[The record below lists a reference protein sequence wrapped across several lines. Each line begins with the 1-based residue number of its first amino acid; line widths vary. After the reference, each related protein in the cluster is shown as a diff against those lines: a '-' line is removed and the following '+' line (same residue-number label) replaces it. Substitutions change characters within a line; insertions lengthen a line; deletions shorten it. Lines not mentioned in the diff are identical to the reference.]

1 MTEPVTPRTKLQRFA
16 RVQARE
22 QRRAIAAE
30 VRKSRA
36 DAGISQRRLAS
47 AAGVSQ
53 GTLSQIE
60 TGDVEPT
67 LEVLARLAAALGG
80 ELSIR
85 INFGTG
91 PPIGDHIQ
99 AAMVQGLLAVLHPRW
114 KRFLEVPVS
123 RPVRG
128 VIDLVLDDPAE
139 PQIVAAE
146 AESELRRIEQQVRWS
161 KAKAEALASGGAA
174 ELVQILGRSGHDEQ
188 PRGAPPVSRLLL
200 LRSTRT
206 THQVVATYADLL
218 ATAFPARHG
227 YAVAA
232 LTGTASWPGAG
243 LVWMDVAQRCR
254 LAPARAPARDPTR
267 SLSRHS

>member
-1 MTEPVTPRTKLQRFA
+1 MERAAARNAREVTLAMGRDIR
-16 RVQARE
+16 QARE
-22 QRRAIAAE
+22 
-30 VRKSRA
+30 
-36 DAGISQRRLAS
+36 DAGISLSRLAQE
-47 AAGVSQ
+47 AGISK
-53 GTLSQIE
+53 GYAHAIEAGEEHPSLATL
-60 TGDVEPT
+60 TK
-67 LEVLARLAAALGG
+67 LAAALGSRLNVRLEPG
-80 ELSIR
+80 I
-85 INFGTG
+85 G
-91 PPIGDHIQ
+91 PPIRDHIQ

-146 AESELRRIEQQVRWS
+146 AQSELRRIEQQVRWS

-188 PRGAPPVSRLLL
+188 SRGAPSVSRLLL

-227 YAVAA
+227 DAVAA

-243 LVWMDVAQRCR
+243 LVWMDVAHGVGSLRHEPPRGIR
-254 LAPARAPARDPTR
+254 LGR
-267 SLSRHS
+267 